1 MSFTSLPFI
10 FLFLPILLATQY
22 LIPMMWVRNLLLFA
36 SSVAFYAWVD
46 PQHLWLLFYFIIV
59 LSLFNLLSRSFPR
72 DTKLKLLVSSFFLVL
87 TLLPMVL
94 LKYWGFM
101 IENLNRLA
109 GLEIDWSSSPLPL
122 GLSFITF
129 SCLAYQID
137 VSRGMIEPEMNVL
150 HLSNFVTLFP
160 KLTQGPITR
169 FNKLKE
175 NLRNRNFDLERAAA
189 GIRRFIRGFA
199 KKIILA
205 DSLAVVGDRVFNLNP
220 GDYGILVAL
229 FGLIS
234 FGLQIYLDFSGYTD
248 MAIGLGQMIGFDLPE
263 NFDFPYWSKSISEF
277 WRRWHI
283 TLSTWFRDYI
293 FIPLERHRRNSK
305 ILIQPVN
312 IMIVF
317 LLTGFWHGA
326 SWNFIIWGAFH
337 GLMIIVENLGLTK
350 LLAKL
355 PRVFQHMYAIGL
367 IFLSWIFF
375 RIEDT
380 DQWVGFI
387 KTLLGGNGLSGVYTL
402 RSLNILVYW
411 PILLMSLL
419 VSVPIKKFADTEFGN
434 SAIYQAAETL
444 YFAGL
449 FILSISLILSRGYVA
464 FLYQQF

>member
-1 MSFTSLPFI
+1 
-10 FLFLPILLATQY
+10 
-22 LIPMMWVRNLLLFA
+22 
-36 SSVAFYAWVD
+36 
-46 PQHLWLLFYFIIV
+46 
-59 LSLFNLLSRSFPR
+59 
-72 DTKLKLLVSSFFLVL
+72 
-87 TLLPMVL
+87 
-94 LKYWGFM
+94 
-101 IENLNRLA
+101 
-109 GLEIDWSSSPLPL
+109 
-122 GLSFITF
+122 
-129 SCLAYQID
+129 
-137 VSRGMIEPEMNVL
+137 
-150 HLSNFVTLFP
+150 
-160 KLTQGPITR
+160 
-169 FNKLKE
+169 
-175 NLRNRNFDLERAAA
+175 
-189 GIRRFIRGFA
+189 
-199 KKIILA
+199 
-205 DSLAVVGDRVFNLNP
+205 
-220 GDYGILVAL
+220 
-229 FGLIS
+229 
-234 FGLQIYLDFSGYTD
+234 
-248 MAIGLGQMIGFDLPE
+248 
-263 NFDFPYWSKSISEF
+263 
-277 WRRWHI
+277 
-283 TLSTWFRDYI
+283 
-293 FIPLERHRRNSK
+293 
-305 ILIQPVN
+305 
-312 IMIVF
+312 MIVF